1 MRPDS
6 KHRYHAFYATLSQHN
21 SNFRTMLVRTSNNPA
36 LYAEQARL
44 EVLAVNRGIPIYH
57 VFTLEDIFIRSVWTR
72 QFFSRL
78 FTASGFVA
86 LFLACVGIYGVM
98 TYNVSQRTQELGMR
112 MALGAQPGTVIGMV
126 LGDGFRLLSIGLI
139 LGLMGAFFCAQLL
152 ESVLYGVSPHD
163 PPTFALVPVLLIA
176 VGLLACYLPT
186 RRVTRIDPNSA
197 IRCE

>member
-1 MRPDS
+1 
-6 KHRYHAFYATLSQHN
+6 
-21 SNFRTMLVRTSNNPA
+21 
-36 LYAEQARL
+36 
-44 EVLAVNRGIPIYH
+44 
-57 VFTLEDIFIRSVWTR
+57 
-72 QFFSRL
+72 
-78 FTASGFVA
+78 
-86 LFLACVGIYGVM
+86 
-98 TYNVSQRTQELGMR
+98 MR

-126 LGDGFRLLSIGLI
+126 LSDGFRLLSIGLI